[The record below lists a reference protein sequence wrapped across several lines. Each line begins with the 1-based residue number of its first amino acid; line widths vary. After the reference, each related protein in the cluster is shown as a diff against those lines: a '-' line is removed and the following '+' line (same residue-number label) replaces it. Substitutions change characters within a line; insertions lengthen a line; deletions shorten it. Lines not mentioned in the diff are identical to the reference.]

1 MTVEPVVV
9 KPEVDSKKAS
19 TNEGIV
25 WLKINGKV
33 PKIENNNQDRDTD
46 KTPSLIFIFMTGA
59 FLEIT
64 KKATEIVIV
73 ITDDQRKGKGD
84 SSYMCA
90 TGRQR
95 RYAIVSINRI
105 VLNILRTTSG
115 LINLILKFP
124 DLEA

>member
-1 MTVEPVVV
+1 
-9 KPEVDSKKAS
+9 
-19 TNEGIV
+19 
-25 WLKINGKV
+25 
-33 PKIENNNQDRDTD
+33 
-46 KTPSLIFIFMTGA
+46 MTGA

-90 TGRQR
+90 IGRQR